1 MLEGLSVESTEPL
14 MKPTVIKVVGCGGGG
29 SNAVNRMIESGLE
42 NVEFIVVN
50 TDLQA
55 LNSSKANRKIGIGSK
70 LTGGLGAGGKPEVGE
85 AAARENEDDI
95 ITALKGANMVF
106 VTAGMG
112 GGTGTGAAPVV
123 ARIAKEMGAL
133 TVGVVT
139 RPFNFEGR
147 VRGGNAEEGIKK
159 LHEEVDSL
167 IVIPNENLLKTMD
180 RRTPVKEAFLKADD
194 VLRQGVQG
202 ISDVITKTGLINMD
216 FMDIRTT
223 MEGKGDA
230 IMGIGVGTGEN
241 RASDAASQAIDN
253 PLLEDSRIDGAK
265 NILINIT
272 SGEDFTLYEVN
283 EIANIVQAAA
293 DHDVS
298 VFYGHVVDPAM
309 DGTVSVT
316 VIATGFNSA
325 HSEPVEMKPVSSV
338 ELDTTNTIP
347 ISDFEKLQKPTL
359 ASRNGA
365 ERRQT
370 VPQDSFSGGA
380 VAQPPKQEVP
390 VRPPVSHPQSQFQ
403 PKPQGT
409 GVAASTP
416 RTESGNPGAGGLNL
430 GGTGPVPSSNDLKI
444 PPYLRNRIQLGD

>member
-1 MLEGLSVESTEPL
+1 M
-14 MKPTVIKVVGCGGGG
+14 
-29 SNAVNRMIESGLE
+29 
-42 NVEFIVVN
+42 
-50 TDLQA
+50 
-55 LNSSKANRKIGIGSK
+55 
-70 LTGGLGAGGKPEVGE
+70 
-85 AAARENEDDI
+85 
-95 ITALKGANMVF
+95 
-106 VTAGMG
+106 
-112 GGTGTGAAPVV
+112 
-123 ARIAKEMGAL
+123 
-133 TVGVVT
+133 
-139 RPFNFEGR
+139 
-147 VRGGNAEEGIKK
+147 
-159 LHEEVDSL
+159 
-167 IVIPNENLLKTMD
+167 
-180 RRTPVKEAFLKADD
+180 KEAFLKADD

-380 VAQPPKQEVP
+380 VSQPPKQEVP
-390 VRPPVSHPQSQFQ
+390 VRPPVSQSQFQ

-416 RTESGNPGAGGLNL
+416 RTESGNPSAGGLNL